1 MNLHEHLQP
10 LPTELLLAMAKGEVD
25 TQAIAAR
32 LMAERGLDQAGR
44 WIGFSAAAQMWG
56 PSAQGVSGGLC
67 TNSCTTGCV
76 NWRLRSQ
83 TSVLQPSIYA
93 PRLLSDTPS

>member
-32 LMAERGLDQAGR
+32 LMAERGLDDQGDWVGFDKAGD
-44 WIGFSAAAQMWG
+44 IWG
-56 PSAQGVSGGLC
+56 Q
-67 TNSCTTGCV
+67 
-76 NWRLRSQ
+76 R
-83 TSVLQPSIYA
+83 
-93 PRLLSDTPS
+93 